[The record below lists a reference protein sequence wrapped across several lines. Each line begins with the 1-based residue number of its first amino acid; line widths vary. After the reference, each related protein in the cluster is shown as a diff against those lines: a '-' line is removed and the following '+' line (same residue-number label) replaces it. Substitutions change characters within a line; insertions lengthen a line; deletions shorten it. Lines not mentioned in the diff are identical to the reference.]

1 MFDHDPPWLPL
12 YLCEAVES
20 YAASRGVSEIARSG
34 RGFLTA
40 YKVVSGEPNLLGR
53 DPHSGKHWTEVRR
66 LFINRSI
73 QAAKKGREK
82 MWLPRRKGEI
92 PSRRHL
98 ALAMWGYSPTPRRL
112 RNWIIRSGHLMAH
125 GSRE

>member
-12 YLCEAVES
+12 YLCEAVEG
-20 YAASRGVSEIARSG
+20 YAAKRGVSEIARSG

-40 YKVVSGEPNLLGR
+40 YKVVSGEPAMLGR

-66 LFINRSI
+66 LFVNRMI
-73 QAAKKGREK
+73 QAAKKGNER
-82 MWLPRRKGEI
+82 MWLPRRKGEV

-98 ALAMWGYSPTPRRL
+98 ALAMWGYSPTPRKL
-112 RNWIIRSGHLMAH
+112 RNWVIQNGYLMAH
-125 GSRE
+125 DVRR

>member
-12 YLCEAVES
+12 YLCEAMES
-20 YAASRGVSEIARSG
+20 YAKRRGVSEIARSG

-40 YKVVSGEPNLLGR
+40 YKVASGEPAMLGR
-53 DPHSGKHWTEVRR
+53 DPHSNKHWTEVRR
-66 LFINRSI
+66 LFINRSV

-82 MWLPRRKGEI
+82 MWLSRRKGEV

-98 ALAMWGYSPTPRRL
+98 ALIMWGYSPTPRKL
-112 RNWIIRSGHLMAH
+112 KNWLWVMAH
-125 GSRE
+125 QDG